1 MLGRL
6 FKLLKATLMQR
17 VSMRFRQ
24 LFLMSC
30 LLLSGCASQSSKAVA
45 KLDPEDFLFHMR
57 ECREARASTQDFD
70 LLKRAKTVLS
80 PLVVVMTGG
89 LLAGP
94 VLAAN
99 AGLETADHV
108 NASNITVACG
118 GAPKNMSE
126 IAAEVALDA
135 AIGVATGGVDVV
147 GPLLAE

>member
-1 MLGRL
+1 
-6 FKLLKATLMQR
+6 MQR

-70 LLKRAKTVLS
+70 LLKRAKMVLS
-80 PLVVVMTGG
+80 PLVVVVTGG

-108 NASNITVACG
+108 NASSITVACG
-118 GAPKNMSE
+118 GAPKNMNE
-126 IAAEVALDA
+126 IATEVALDA
-135 AIGVATGGVDVV
+135 AIGVATGGVNVV

>member
-1 MLGRL
+1 
-6 FKLLKATLMQR
+6 
-17 VSMRFRQ
+17 MRCRQ
-24 LFLMSC
+24 LFLLFC
-30 LLLSGCASQSSKAVA
+30 LFLSGCASQSSKAVA

-70 LLKRAKTVLS
+70 LMKRAKTVLS
-80 PLVVVMTGG
+80 PLVVLVTGG
-89 LLAGP
+89 VFAVP
-94 VLAAN
+94 VLAAS

-126 IAAEVALDA
+126 IATEVALDA
-135 AIGVATGGVDVV
+135 AMGVAAGGINVV

>member
-1 MLGRL
+1 
-6 FKLLKATLMQR
+6 MQR

-80 PLVVVMTGG
+80 PLGVIVTGG
-89 LLAGP
+89 LFTGP

-99 AGLETADHV
+99 AGLETADHM